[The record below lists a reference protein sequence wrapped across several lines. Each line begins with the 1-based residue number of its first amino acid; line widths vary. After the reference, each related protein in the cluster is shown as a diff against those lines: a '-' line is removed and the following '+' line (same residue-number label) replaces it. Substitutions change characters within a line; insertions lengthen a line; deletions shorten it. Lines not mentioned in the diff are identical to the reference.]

1 MAAHE
6 THGDGRN
13 LHQEKLSPDELAT
26 VIKEIGIPPRPA
38 ILQHLSDEM
47 RKPEPDYGH
56 MAQLLERDVSLSAG
70 LLKTVNAPYYGLRQK
85 VRNVREAL
93 LLLGLAKAS
102 RTIAGLALRQIF
114 TPSQHLERFWDASD
128 RTAQLSGWL
137 VQEMGTRHGV
147 LSEDAHTFALFRDC
161 GIPIL
166 LRRFPEYRGILL
178 DANKR
183 AEMTFTDVE
192 DRSLP
197 TNHTVVGSIMARGW
211 YLPELT
217 CAAIQ
222 HHHDSRSIAQPPSTL
237 ARASQYLVAL
247 AQLAEYLL
255 QQSTGLNRTREWEK
269 LGPACLAVLDL
280 DDTGIPGLQLRAG
293 AFMDSLEE
301 I

>member
-1 MAAHE
+1 MATHE
-6 THGDGRN
+6 SPGDGRHGDKN
-13 LHQEKLSPDELAT
+13 GLSTDELAA

-47 RKPEPDYGH
+47 LKPEPDYGH
-56 MAQLLERDVSLSAG
+56 MAHLLERDVSLSAG

-114 TPSQHLERFWDASD
+114 PPSLQLERFWDASD

-137 VQEMGTRHGV
+137 VQEMGTRYGIQ
-147 LSEDAHTFALFRDC
+147 SEDAHTFALFRDC

-166 LRRFPEYRGILL
+166 LRRFPEYKDILL
-178 DANKR
+178 AANGR
-183 AEMTFTDVE
+183 ADITFTDVE
-192 DRSLP
+192 DGSLP